1 LMRAASTVGA
11 GTEPSDTR
19 FVTTK
24 SVANEDDAAVADRR
38 MAPSVVVALPKWK
51 LRCWGIVP
59 SYVLE
64 ADYSAR
70 ISADRHS
77 RDAGPQEEVAWIGGM
92 EGVAIAAG

>member
-1 LMRAASTVGA
+1 M
-11 GTEPSDTR
+11 
-19 FVTTK
+19 
-24 SVANEDDAAVADRR
+24 
-38 MAPSVVVALPKWK
+38 
-51 LRCWGIVP
+51 
-59 SYVLE
+59 YLE